1 MMTKQDFIALA
12 DWINAEGGWSLG
24 YDYVISLAGFC
35 KQQNQRFN
43 RDRWLGYLRG
53 ECGPN
58 GGKIP
63 GARVTTAGTG
73 KRGKA
78 KK

>member
-12 DWINAEGGWSLG
+12 DWIKANGQWSMDDV
-24 YDYVISLAGFC
+24 YSLAGFC

-58 GGKIP
+58 GGKISRAKASTP
-63 GARVTTAGTG
+63 GLEKCRA
-73 KRGKA
+73 A
-78 KK
+78 KS

>member
-1 MMTKQDFIALA
+1 MTKQDFIALA
-12 DWINAEGGWSLG
+12 DWIKQDGQWSLDG
-24 YDYVISLAGFC
+24 VYSLAGFC
-35 KQQNQRFN
+35 KQRNNRFK
-43 RDRWLGYLRG
+43 RDRWLSYLRG

-63 GARVTTAGTG
+63 CARVTTAGTG
-73 KRGKA
+73 EREKA